1 MANRIKTYFLLGTL
15 TVILVLVGSL
25 FGKTGMYIAFFI
37 ALAMN
42 WFSYFFSD
50 RIVLAMYRAKEFTY
64 NDLPQVHN
72 AVSELTQRAGLPM
85 PKLYLIH
92 SDTPNAF
99 ATGRDPKHA
108 AVAVTSGILELLT
121 ENELKGVL
129 SHELSHI
136 KHRDILIATIAATLA
151 AAITMLARMMQ
162 WAAILGGGGD
172 DNRQGNILGLVGIL
186 AFAILAPIAAM
197 LVQLAISRSREYLAD
212 EGGARLTGRP
222 GDLASALR
230 KLSAGVSRAP
240 MRNANPATAHMF
252 IVAPFSGKA
261 MLALFSTHP
270 PVEERI
276 RRLEKGVNS

>member
-1 MANRIKTYFLLGTL
+1 MINTIKTYFLLGIL
-15 TVILVLVGSL
+15 TVIFVLIGSF
-25 FGKTGMYIAFFI
+25 FGRTGMYIAFFI
-37 ALAMN
+37 ALAIN

-50 RIVLAMYRAKEFTY
+50 RLVLAIHRAKEITY
-64 NDLPQVHN
+64 NDMPSLHN
-72 AVSELTQRAGLPM
+72 AVSELTQKEGLPM
-85 PKLYLIH
+85 PKLYLIP

-99 ATGRDPKHA
+99 ATGRNPKHS

-222 GDLASALR
+222 GDLANALR
-230 KLSAGVSRAP
+230 KLSAGVSRVP

-252 IVAPFSGKA
+252 IVAPFAGKA

>member
-1 MANRIKTYFLLGTL
+1 MINTIKTYFLLGIL
-15 TVILVLVGSL
+15 MVIFVLIGSF
-25 FGKTGMYIAFFI
+25 FGRTGMYIAFFI
-37 ALAMN
+37 ALAIN

-50 RIVLAMYRAKEFTY
+50 RLVLAIHRAKEITY
-64 NDLPQVHN
+64 NDMPSLHN
-72 AVSELTQRAGLPM
+72 AVSELTQKEGLPM
-85 PKLYLIH
+85 PKLYLIP

-99 ATGRDPKHA
+99 ATGRNPKHS
-108 AVAVTSGILELLT
+108 AVAVTSGILNLLT

-136 KHRDILIATIAATLA
+136 KHRDILIATIAATFA
-151 AAITMLARMMQ
+151 VAITMLARMMQ

-172 DNRQGNILGLVGIL
+172 DNRGGNVLGLVGML

-197 LVQLAISRSREYLAD
+197 LVQFAISRSREYLAD
-212 EGGARLTGRP
+212 EGGARMTGRP
-222 GDLASALR
+222 GDLADALR
-230 KLSAGVSRAP
+230 KISAGVSRAP

-252 IVAPFSGKA
+252 IIAPFSGKA

-276 RRLEKGVNS
+276 RRLENLVF

>member
-1 MANRIKTYFLLGTL
+1 MINTIKTYFLLGIL
-15 TVILVLVGSL
+15 MVIFVLIGSF
-25 FGKTGMYIAFFI
+25 FGRTGMYIAFFI
-37 ALAMN
+37 ALAIN

-50 RIVLAMYRAKEFTY
+50 RLVLAIHRAKEITY
-64 NDLPQVHN
+64 NDMPSLHN
-72 AVSELTQRAGLPM
+72 AVSELTQKEGLPM
-85 PKLYLIH
+85 PKLYLIP

-99 ATGRDPKHA
+99 ATGRDPKHS
-108 AVAVTSGILELLT
+108 AVAVTSGILNLLT

-136 KHRDILIATIAATLA
+136 KHRDILIATIAATFA
-151 AAITMLARMMQ
+151 VAITMLARMMQ

-172 DNRQGNILGLVGIL
+172 DNRGGNVLGLVGML

-197 LVQLAISRSREYLAD
+197 LVQFAISRSREYLAD
-212 EGGARLTGRP
+212 EGGARMTGRP
-222 GDLASALR
+222 GDLADALR
-230 KLSAGVSRAP
+230 KISAGVSRAP

-252 IVAPFSGKA
+252 IIAPFSGKA

-276 RRLEKGVNS
+276 RRLENLVF

>member
-50 RIVLAMYRAKEFTY
+50 RIVLAMYRAKELTY
-64 NDLPQVHN
+64 NDMPSLHN

-222 GDLASALR
+222 GDLANALR
-230 KLSAGVSRAP
+230 KLSAGVSRVP

-252 IVAPFSGKA
+252 IVAPFAGKA

-276 RRLEKGVNS
+276 RRLQEM

>member
-1 MANRIKTYFLLGTL
+1 MINTIKTYFLLGIL
-15 TVILVLVGSL
+15 TVIFVLIGSF
-25 FGKTGMYIAFFI
+25 FGRTGMYIAFFI
-37 ALAMN
+37 ALAIN

-50 RIVLAMYRAKEFTY
+50 RLVLAIHRAKEITY
-64 NDLPQVHN
+64 NDMPSLHN
-72 AVSELTQRAGLPM
+72 AVSELTQKEGLPM
-85 PKLYLIH
+85 PKLYLIP

-99 ATGRDPKHA
+99 ATGRDPKHS
-108 AVAVTSGILELLT
+108 AVAVTSGILNLLT

-136 KHRDILIATIAATLA
+136 KHRDILIATIAATFA
-151 AAITMLARMMQ
+151 VAITMLARMMQ

-172 DNRQGNILGLVGIL
+172 DNRGGNVLGLVGML

-197 LVQLAISRSREYLAD
+197 LVQFAISRSREYLAD
-212 EGGARLTGRP
+212 EGGARMTGRP
-222 GDLASALR
+222 GDLADALR
-230 KLSAGVSRAP
+230 KISAGVSRAP

-252 IVAPFSGKA
+252 IIAPFSGKA

-276 RRLEKGVNS
+276 RRLENLVF